1 METSLYTEAA
11 MSDSFI
17 YGLLNS
23 SNELQTR
30 IMKAI
35 KEGVVLN
42 RSFIEEQIIQIDKTR
57 LSPLAPKVLEA
68 FEDGVIRLV
77 YWKSTTQKMTK
88 TIPFVVHRGEKGP
101 VVSIFISSFG
111 KLVADDTQLDIPFK
125 NLYTLLESAYLTLQL
140 FIREQVFER
149 NTTLMKI
156 SNEVY
161 TNMFMR
167 VLNRDY
173 ALSIDVQL
181 HDKISFVI
189 SKFFLTRIWHMTNTD
204 IAANYALQLTTEK
217 RMDYL
222 ETLSEEFDKASPQSI
237 DELFTFL
244 KTVSPRLESLTVR
257 YFVERYLNTYGGSAV
272 LAIDYLPYLFFCIE
286 NTIMGSFLV
295 SQNTLGDIVKNTKEI
310 RKFWAELVRMV

>member
-101 VVSIFISSFG
+101 VVSIFVSSFG

-125 NLYTLLESAYLTLQL
+125 N
-140 FIREQVFER
+140 
-149 NTTLMKI
+149 
-156 SNEVY
+156 
-161 TNMFMR
+161 
-167 VLNRDY
+167 
-173 ALSIDVQL
+173 
-181 HDKISFVI
+181 
-189 SKFFLTRIWHMTNTD
+189 
-204 IAANYALQLTTEK
+204 
-217 RMDYL
+217 
-222 ETLSEEFDKASPQSI
+222 
-237 DELFTFL
+237 
-244 KTVSPRLESLTVR
+244 
-257 YFVERYLNTYGGSAV
+257 
-272 LAIDYLPYLFFCIE
+272 
-286 NTIMGSFLV
+286 
-295 SQNTLGDIVKNTKEI
+295 
-310 RKFWAELVRMV
+310 